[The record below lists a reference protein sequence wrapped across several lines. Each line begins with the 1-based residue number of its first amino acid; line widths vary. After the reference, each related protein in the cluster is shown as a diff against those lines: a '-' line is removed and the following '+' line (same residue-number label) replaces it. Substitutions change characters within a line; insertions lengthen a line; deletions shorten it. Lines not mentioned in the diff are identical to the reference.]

1 MTAGAYITYVN
12 FSEAIVTIFC
22 QLVTITLMANLI
34 SCSQFSSPFFIIK
47 SGGLSKSMLVYL
59 YTHLI
64 LTTLSIFYHLYLVV
78 KWHPPNPEL
87 PPMYD
92 PQILF
97 WLGMWPSNYL
107 AVAPLVVLLLAVDRI
122 LSLKCH
128 ARYTKFAQTL
138 FISTGVI
145 LIISVTCASV
155 GSYLLELP
163 LETEKVLRCEHFSC
177 VVVRLKNRPQLL
189 TKVVLATANTICSF
203 FFFYVVRQSA
213 RGNSSRVIATG
224 EVSATYLGQY
234 AIMLCTADAAI
245 CAIFYSLVML
255 RKRKRKTDQRQSQH
269 PQTVDGSVVF
279 VNSTTPVTAI
289 RQTT

>member
-1 MTAGAYITYVN
+1 MAAGSYITYVN

-64 LTTLSIFYHLYLVV
+64 LTSLSIFYHIYLVV
-78 KWHPPNPEL
+78 KWHAPDPEL

-128 ARYTKFAQTL
+128 ARYTKFAQNL

-145 LIISVTCASV
+145 LIISATCASV
-155 GSYLLELP
+155 CSYLLELP

-203 FFFYVVRQSA
+203 FFFYVVRQST
-213 RGNSSRVIATG
+213 RGNSSRVIKDRVIKNT
-224 EVSATYLGQY
+224 
-234 AIMLCTADAAI
+234 IMLE
-245 CAIFYSLVML
+245 IFFDVIPGYFAYFFNLVSF
-255 RKRKRKTDQRQSQH
+255 KISQ
-269 PQTVDGSVVF
+269 
-279 VNSTTPVTAI
+279 
-289 RQTT
+289 